1 MKKIFNPRKNT
12 NLKYNYY
19 KKYKDIKETIEK
31 RYNILIGI
39 ITLIIII
46 LFINLFY
53 IQIIKNNYYKEK
65 LEILNKNIVEGT
77 TAPRG
82 RIYDRNKKLIVDN
95 EPSKEIYYKKQSGV
109 TTKEEIALAYKMA
122 DLIDLDF
129 SKLSDNNLRKFWV
142 KNNPDK
148 AREKI
153 KKSEWQD
160 LEYRKIT
167 ADEIEKLKL
176 ERITEE

>member
-1 MKKIFNPRKNT
+1 MKKIFNKRKSV

-19 KKYKDIKETIEK
+19 KKYKDIKEIIEK

-39 ITLIIII
+39 ITLVINV

-53 IQIIKNNYYKEK
+53 IQVIKNDYYKEK

-95 EPSKEIYYKKQSGV
+95 KPSKEIYYKKENGI
-109 TTKEEIALAYKMA
+109 TTSEEVKLAYKMA
-122 DLIDLDF
+122 DLMSVDF
-129 SKLSDNNLRKFWV
+129 SKISDNNLRKFWV
-142 KNNPDK
+142 KSNP
-148 AREKI
+148 
-153 KKSEWQD
+153 
-160 LEYRKIT
+160 
-167 ADEIEKLKL
+167 
-176 ERITEE
+176 

>member
-39 ITLIIII
+39 ITLVIII

-65 LEILNKNIVEGT
+65 LEVLNKNIVEGT

-82 RIYDRNKKLIVDN
+82 RIYDRNKKLLVDN
-95 EPSKEIYYKKQSGV
+95 EPSKEIYYKNKVVLPQ
-109 TTKEEIALAYKMA
+109 KKKLLL
-122 DLIDLDF
+122 LIKWL
-129 SKLSDNNLRKFWV
+129 
-142 KNNPDK
+142 
-148 AREKI
+148 I
-153 KKSEWQD
+153 
-160 LEYRKIT
+160 
-167 ADEIEKLKL
+167 
-176 ERITEE
+176 

>member
-39 ITLIIII
+39 ITLVIII

-65 LEILNKNIVEGT
+65 LEILN
-77 TAPRG
+77 
-82 RIYDRNKKLIVDN
+82 NKHVPINLVLI
-95 EPSKEIYYKKQSGV
+95 
-109 TTKEEIALAYKMA
+109 
-122 DLIDLDF
+122 
-129 SKLSDNNLRKFWV
+129 
-142 KNNPDK
+142 
-148 AREKI
+148 
-153 KKSEWQD
+153 
-160 LEYRKIT
+160 
-167 ADEIEKLKL
+167 
-176 ERITEE
+176 